1 MKGRNQERKR
11 KVRDFPMNNLS
22 ILIGNVYDIKENF
35 MTSNVWLLMHF
46 IAIQNLK

>member
-1 MKGRNQERKR
+1 MKGGNQERKR

-22 ILIGNVYDIKENF
+22 ILIGNVYDIKEKF
-35 MTSNVWLLMHF
+35 LTSYVWLFIHF